1 MCVVC
6 DFPGNQTRQGINL
19 EGGVEREGG
28 GEFGS
33 GEDPTADLAPGFADA
48 CC

>member
-1 MCVVC
+1 MCAC
-6 DFPGNQTRQGINL
+6 DFPGNQTGINL
-19 EGGVEREGG
+19 KGGVAREGG
-28 GEFGS
+28 GEFGA

>member
-1 MCVVC
+1 MCLVT
-6 DFPGNQTRQGINL
+6 FRETKQGINL

-28 GEFGS
+28 GEFGA
-33 GEDPTADLAPGFADA
+33 GEHPTADLAPGFADA